1 MMYEMQREG
10 IYEVEF
16 KTLVLHQREPEFP
29 PTKIDSSSTA
39 IPILKAIFGNLDA
52 DQEHFVVLFL
62 NNANRVTGAKVLFS
76 GAMDKANVDTR
87 VILRNALL
95 FGATAII
102 IAQTVISAPVVIG
115 LTAAALQSLDPR
127 LRPFIKPILNIA
139 LALYKSFLWCPD
151 KELIFLFLLTYHKQ
165 LGTEHRH
172 GKSLSTSIQNNGPI
186 EKNLFCSAELRDVH
200 K

>member
-102 IAQTVISAPVVIG
+102 IAHSHTSGNVTPSIGDQSVTALIKEAATVLSIK
-115 LTAAALQSLDPR
+115 LLDHIILSPR
-127 LRPFIKPILNIA
+127 SGE
-139 LALYKSFLWCPD
+139 YYSFLD
-151 KELIFLFLLTYHKQ
+151 EGELCIF
-165 LGTEHRH
+165 
-172 GKSLSTSIQNNGPI
+172 
-186 EKNLFCSAELRDVH
+186 
-200 K
+200 